1 MKQCGYAVAG
11 LLQGGGGGGG
21 SVVVASLLNPTC
33 VKYFMPEP
41 GGKNAV
47 LALERILLQRAT
59 FSKNAA

>member
-1 MKQCGYAVAG
+1 MKQCGYSVAG
-11 LLQGGGGGGG
+11 LLQGEGGGGL
-21 SVVVASLLNPTC
+21 SVGSLLIPTY

-59 FSKNAA
+59 FFENTA